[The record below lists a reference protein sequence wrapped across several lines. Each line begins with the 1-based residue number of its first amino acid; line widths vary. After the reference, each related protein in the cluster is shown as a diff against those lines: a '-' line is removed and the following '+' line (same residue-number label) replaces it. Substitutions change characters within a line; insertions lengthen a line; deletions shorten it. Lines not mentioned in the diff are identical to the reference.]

1 MTNEQKERMEAN
13 ARDAVMNF
21 MPYGLFVNKENG
33 KVLFFNRKYEIIE
46 WGGQREFDFK
56 PEDVGI
62 QYEYALDHRFLMAA
76 DGTEYVG
83 KMYWLYSRF
92 RPYSFIKEPMWRYFE
107 VMGKLF
113 PFMMNHVSNAWASEY
128 SSQEQ
133 YDRTDALMKKYYPQL
148 YSKK

>member
-1 MTNEQKERMEAN
+1 MTLFEYETIEWDAKEAIK
-13 ARDAVMNF
+13 NF

-33 KVLFFNRKYEIIE
+33 KVLFFNRRYEIIE
-46 WGGQREFDFK
+46 WGGQREFDFN
-56 PEDVGI
+56 PEELGI
-62 QYEYALDHRFLMAA
+62 QYEFALDHRFLMAA

-83 KMYWLYSRF
+83 KMYWLYCRF
-92 RPYSFIKEPMWRYFE
+92 RPYEFTKHAFILYFE
-107 VMGKLF
+107 MMGKLL
-113 PFMMNHVSNAWASEY
+113 PFMMNHVSNAWATEY